1 MKNLNIKHIFI
12 AIIVVAILTF
22 FNMCNSCTAKKNT
35 AKLIAKTNTIEQMDS
50 TIIAN
55 QMQQI
60 EILNKINAKQITGED
75 VMQLYLNT
83 AVNSPRT
90 LEQIAKDSVLSKMI
104 KK

>member
-1 MKNLNIKHIFI
+1 MENINIKHIFI
-12 AIIVVAILTF
+12 AIIILCIMTF

-35 AKLIAKTNTIEQMDS
+35 AKLLVKCNNIEKLDS
-50 TIIAN
+50 TLISN
-55 QMQQI
+55 QEK
-60 EILNKINAKQITGED
+60 EIKKLDSLNARQITGED